1 MLANSMMRR
10 LWLGARSL
18 HERGS
23 RTFTTTP
30 DAICPLFIVDAFAS
44 KPFTGNPAA
53 VCLVDDENLVVPHA
67 QVAMEMNLSETAFV
81 SFPSPSSGPGSGDG
95 WSQNDT
101 FDLRWFTPTVEVD
114 LCGHAT
120 LAAAHVIFHERGNCN
135 SSLRFNTRSGELVA
149 TRTRDGGVEL
159 DFPENRPDLVGT
171 LVEVTERAVPAAAA
185 VWSAILEESLAAGG
199 RQRDFQLHATAGA
212 AYNSRTGKLILRLSD
227 DTPRTVL
234 ESLRAPPSAL
244 LAATAEIDGGAVES
258 GSADG
263 RKDRVQGV
271 AVTLLGSGSPGD
283 DSVDFCSRYFN
294 PWWGIPEDPV
304 NGSSH
309 TVLAGFWEQC
319 GLRGSGSGDE
329 SPLLR
334 ALVCSARG
342 GELGV
347 RASGGRVF
355 LRGTAATS
363 VEGTLRLP
371 RYW

>member
-1 MLANSMMRR
+1 M
-10 LWLGARSL
+10 
-18 HERGS
+18 RGS
-23 RTFTTTP
+23 RTFTHTP
-30 DAICPLFIVDAFAS
+30 DPICPLFIVDAFAS

-53 VCLVDDENLVVPHA
+53 VCLVEDDNLIVPHA

-81 SFPSPSSGPGSGDG
+81 SFPSPSSGPRSSDE

-149 TRTRDGGVEL
+149 TRTLDGGVEL

-171 LVEVTERAVPAAAA
+171 LDEVTEGAAPAAAA
-185 VWSAILEESLAAGG
+185 VWSAILKESSAAGE

-227 DTPRTVL
+227 DTPRTAL

-244 LAATAEIDGGAVES
+244 LAATADIDGDAVQS
-258 GSADG
+258 GSAADG
-263 RKDRVQGV
+263 RRGRVQGV
-271 AVTLLGSGSPGD
+271 TVTLLGSGSPGD

-319 GLRGSGSGDE
+319 GLHGSGSGNGHE
-329 SPLLR
+329 PLLLR

-355 LRGTAATS
+355 LRGTATTS

-371 RYW
+371 LP